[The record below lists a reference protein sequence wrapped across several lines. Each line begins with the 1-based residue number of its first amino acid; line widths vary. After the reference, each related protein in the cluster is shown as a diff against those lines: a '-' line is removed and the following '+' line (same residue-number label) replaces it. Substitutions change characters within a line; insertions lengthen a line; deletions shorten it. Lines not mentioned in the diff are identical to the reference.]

1 MEHSPNFQPM
11 NRKKWI
17 GFDEFDAQIR
27 EALEEVG
34 TPTREE
40 IDSQMAFEGMQ
51 HDAAKRFPY
60 PRPGEIGGVAIR
72 PTMLDGTPILGDVPP
87 QTALPGFDEL
97 PDPPEAA

>member
-34 TPTREE
+34 LPTREE
-40 IDSQMAFEGMQ
+40 IDSQMAAEGRQ
-51 HDAAKRFPY
+51 IDQFKRWPY
-60 PRPGEIGGVAIR
+60 PGQIGGVAIR
-72 PTMLDGTPILGDVPP
+72 PTMLDGTPILGDVSPA
-87 QTALPGFDEL
+87 TRLPGLEDWPE
-97 PDPPEAA
+97 PPEAA